1 MVTGAQGGGL
11 PPLSSRRRL
20 GEGLPL
26 ALLLQLALPLSLLL
40 LLPLRSWPKTT
51 LWRPRRASTAC
62 IVAAKLCGTTSTTSS
77 WVVASGACVVGSLM
91 RGEREERAERR
102 ARRVGTW

>member
-26 ALLLQLALPLSLLL
+26 ALLLQLALPLSLLP

-51 LWRPRRASTAC
+51 LWRPRRASTVR
-62 IVAAKLCGTTSTTSS
+62 IVAAKLCGASPTSS
-77 WVVASGACVVGSLM
+77 WVVASGACVVGILS
-91 RGEREERAERR
+91 
-102 ARRVGTW
+102 

>member
-26 ALLLQLALPLSLLL
+26 ALLLQLALPLSLLP

-77 WVVASGACVVGSLM
+77 WVVASGACVVG
-91 RGEREERAERR
+91 
-102 ARRVGTW
+102 V